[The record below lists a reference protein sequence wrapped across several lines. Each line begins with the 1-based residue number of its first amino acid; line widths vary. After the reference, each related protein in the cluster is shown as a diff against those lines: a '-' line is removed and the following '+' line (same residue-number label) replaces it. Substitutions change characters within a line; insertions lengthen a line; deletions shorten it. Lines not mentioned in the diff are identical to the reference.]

1 MKAEMIGSN
10 PRKLDGVEKVTGSGI
25 YAGDIYLPGMLHG
38 KIKRSPHAH
47 ARVKEIHLERA
58 LLLPGVRAVIS
69 YKDVPASKHKG
80 SPPPRAGGLVADQNI
95 LTGKPKFVGDGIAAV
110 AAESE
115 YIAEQA
121 LELIEVDYE
130 ILEPVFDPHEA
141 LKPSAPNLHDKKTNL
156 ATPPIAIEHGDPDT
170 GFTEAD
176 HIFEAVY
183 ATGRQHPA
191 YLEPNICTCWFE
203 PSGKLV
209 FYSSTQAA
217 FMVRGSLSEVLNIP
231 AHNIQVIAK
240 HIGGSFGAKQDLYQ
254 HEYVC
259 ALLARDTGKP
269 VRMEFSRKESFVASK
284 TRHPVEITIR
294 QGVKKDGTLTARQV
308 SYLADTGAYA
318 SHAVGVTWVG
328 CDCIASLYRCGN
340 NLSIKGAAVYT
351 NNPVAGAFRGF
362 GGVQAFF
369 ALDCQ
374 MDEISVALGID
385 PVDFRLHNAVRP
397 GDLGPAYGVPVSSN
411 GLAACLKKGAEATG
425 WYSRRD
431 EAAPKESFMK
441 VGWGV
446 GTEMHTS
453 GAYPAINE
461 VSNATIRMNED
472 GSLHLFIGIA
482 DLGTGS
488 QTALAQIVA
497 EEMAVNLER
506 IRVVTGD
513 TEVTPF
519 DIGAY
524 ASRTVYIGGK
534 AVQLAAMQLKEQLLK
549 LAAAQLEKDP
559 EQLEIAE
566 GTVVFKENQTERRT
580 FQEIVAGEGS
590 ISPKFLVAHATH
602 EPKVAYSYGAHF
614 AMVEVNTLT
623 GQIEVKKVT
632 AVHELGR
639 AIYPKGVEG
648 QIEGGIQQGLGH
660 SLSEDLVVDKKTGQ
674 VLNPGFVDY
683 KMPLSVDMPEITT
696 IILEEGPD
704 AGGPF
709 GAKGIGEDP
718 IMAIG
723 PAIANAVYD
732 AIGIRFRKLPISP
745 EMVLK
750 ALKDKEEGEGVTN
763 YPNGANH

>member
-1 MKAEMIGSN
+1 MTKGTRKSQVVGAN
-10 PRKLDGVEKVTGSGI
+10 PKKLDGVEKVSGRGT
-25 YAGDIYLPGMLHG
+25 YAGDIYMPGMLHG
-38 KIKRSPHAH
+38 KIKRSPYAH
-47 ARVKEIHLERA
+47 ARVEDIRIDKA
-58 LLLPGVRAVIS
+58 LSLPGVKAVITF
-69 YKDVPASKHKG
+69 KDVPETKHKG
-80 SPPPRAGGLVADQNI
+80 SPAPRAGGLVADQNI

-110 AAESE
+110 AAESD

-121 LELIEVDYE
+121 LELIEVNYKV
-130 ILEPVFDPHEA
+130 LKPVFDPHEA
-141 LKPSAPNLHDKKTNL
+141 LRPGAPNIHDKKTNL
-156 ATPPIAIEHGDPDT
+156 ATPPIIIEHGNLEA
-170 GFTEAD
+170 GLSEAD
-176 HIFEAVY
+176 HIFEATY
-183 ATGRQHPA
+183 TTGRPHPA
-191 YLEPNICTCWFE
+191 YLEPNICTCWFD
-203 PSGKLV
+203 PSGKLI
-209 FYSSTQAA
+209 FWSSTQTT
-217 FMVRGSLSEVLNIP
+217 FMVRGSLSEVLDIP
-231 AHNIQVIAK
+231 AHNIQVITK
-240 HIGGSFGAKQDLYQ
+240 HMGGSFGAKQDLYQ

-269 VRMEFSRKESFVASK
+269 VRMEFTREESFVASK
-284 TRHPVEITIR
+284 TRHPVEVTIK

-308 SYLADTGAYA
+308 YYQADTGAYA
-318 SHAVGVTWVG
+318 SHAVGITWVG
-328 CDCIASLYRCGN
+328 CECIASLYRCGE
-340 NLSIKGAAVYT
+340 NLKIEGAAVYT

-374 MDEISVALGID
+374 MDEMSAALGID
-385 PVDFRLHNAVRP
+385 PVDFRLQNAVQP
-397 GDLGPAYGVPVSSN
+397 GDLGPAYGVPISCHS
-411 GLAACLKKGAEATG
+411 LTACLEKGAEATD
-425 WYSRRD
+425 WYHRH
-431 EAAPKESFMK
+431 EEPAPTENYKK

-461 VSNATIRMNED
+461 VSSATIRMNED

-497 EEMAVNLER
+497 EELGVTLDLV
-506 IRVVTGD
+506 RVTTGD
-513 TEVTPF
+513 TDVTPF
-519 DIGAY
+519 DLGAY

-534 AVQLAAMQLKEQLLK
+534 AVQLAAEKLKEQLVE
-549 LAAAQLEKDP
+549 LAAIKLDKDP
-559 EQLEIAE
+559 QQLRVHKGLVGSNNEEIE
-566 GTVVFKENQTERRT
+566 PLSFREL
-580 FQEIVAGEGS
+580 VAGDGS
-590 ISPKFLVAHATH
+590 VSPKLLVAHASH

-614 AMVEVNTLT
+614 AKVEVNTLT
-623 GQIEVKKVT
+623 GQIEVKDVT
-632 AVHELGR
+632 AVHEIGK

-660 SLSEDLVVDKKTGQ
+660 SLSEELVVDKQTGKI
-674 VLNPGFVDY
+674 LNPGFVDY

-750 ALKDKEEGEGVTN
+750 ALKDKERG
-763 YPNGANH
+763 